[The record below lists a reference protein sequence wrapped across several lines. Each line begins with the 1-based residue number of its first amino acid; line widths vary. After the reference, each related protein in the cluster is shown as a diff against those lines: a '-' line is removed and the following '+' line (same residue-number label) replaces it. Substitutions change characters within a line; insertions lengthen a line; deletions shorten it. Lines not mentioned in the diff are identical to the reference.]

1 MKKRLLIKCLAAL
14 VLLGGITSCG
24 TIRTHGGI
32 EHEYE
37 YNFDGHH
44 HHHKPKKHHKKHHK
58 HKKHHHGHHHC
69 D

>member
-37 YNFDGHH
+37 YNFDDH

>member
-32 EHEYE
+32 EHEY
-37 YNFDGHH
+37 
-44 HHHKPKKHHKKHHK
+44 
-58 HKKHHHGHHHC
+58 
-69 D
+69 

>member
-44 HHHKPKKHHKKHHK
+44 HHKPKKHHKKHHK
-58 HKKHHHGHHHC
+58 HTKHHHGHHHC

>member
-44 HHHKPKKHHKKHHK
+44 HHKPKKHHKKHHK